1 MPSHT
6 PIYVGLYVD
15 DFIYFSASKFVESE
29 FKRLVKEYQNM
40 IVDFEGEPKTF
51 LGMKL

>member
-1 MPSHT
+1 MPIHP

-15 DFIYFSASKFVESE
+15 DFIYISAGNFVETE
-29 FKRLVKEYQNM
+29 FERRIKDDQNM
-40 IVDFEGEPKTF
+40 LVDFKDEPKTF